1 MGFRHYRGK
10 THKRKKLSTKV
21 SRDKIPIS
29 QEHQS
34 LVWPGRGGWAVMG
47 PESEAVPSHEG
58 DFEFYPTS
66 DGGHCQGAVYDL
78 LDCGFMT
85 HLLFIVN

>member
-1 MGFRHYRGK
+1 
-10 THKRKKLSTKV
+10 
-21 SRDKIPIS
+21 
-29 QEHQS
+29 
-34 LVWPGRGGWAVMG
+34 MG